1 MYLNA
6 VKLIALAII
15 FSCFSFTGQV
25 LGAEEATKSDVE
37 ALNTAWNDAFNS
49 GDAAA
54 VAALYHE
61 NAHLSPGN
69 QKVLTG
75 REEIQKLF
83 QSFID
88 GGVHDHAIEIVDVHA
103 NGDIVYEISKW
114 SAKGAEKDGKKPE
127 FGGVLLNIFE
137 RQSDGSWQSRLHIW
151 N

>member
-1 MYLNA
+1 MQKKLMRA
-6 VKLIALAII
+6 IALIACLV
-15 FSCFSFTGQV
+15 SLCVTGPAV
-25 LGAEEATKSDVE
+25 ASDTGPDFE
-37 ALNTAWNDAFNS
+37 ALNATWNEAFNG

-75 REEIQKLF
+75 RAAIQELF

-88 GGVHDHAIEIVDVHA
+88 GGVHDHAIDIVDTHV
-103 NGDIVYEISKW
+103 NGDIAYEISNW
-114 SAKGAEKDGKKPE
+114 SAKGAEKDGEKPT

-137 RQSDGSWQSRLHIW
+137 RQDDGSWQSRLHIW